1 MFGFWYLIKPRLFL
15 TYLKNYLY
23 NTCLSFCTSKQ
34 SNSNTIDAKMSRK
47 FNKER
52 NKLLREAKN
61 LDFIIKSFNSS
72 INQSFY
78 DYFSHLLTLSGLIYK
93 NSGNQEIIEL
103 KFVKHCIKFRTFCE
117 KFSKFRKL
125 LKYSISSPNKTEIT
139 ADKIEFHFDY
149 KEDGTFVYKEELK
162 LFLEKVERS
171 NEEGQVI
178 HTIGCLVS
186 RDYKMLKSEIADII
200 NELNKNYNDIN
211 KFKIKLNRIKNVF
224 QTLQIKHYND
234 ILLTQKEIMLNEIK
248 PFYHKVI
255 IKKQETFKYDN
266 RKCNKN
272 ECLICLEDFEN
283 GKSVTI
289 LKCGHLF
296 CTKCIENWLK
306 DSVTCPCCRQNPNY
320 LL

>member
-1 MFGFWYLIKPRLFL
+1 
-15 TYLKNYLY
+15 
-23 NTCLSFCTSKQ
+23 
-34 SNSNTIDAKMSRK
+34 
-47 FNKER
+47 
-52 NKLLREAKN
+52 
-61 LDFIIKSFNSS
+61 
-72 INQSFY
+72 
-78 DYFSHLLTLSGLIYK
+78 
-93 NSGNQEIIEL
+93 
-103 KFVKHCIKFRTFCE
+103 
-117 KFSKFRKL
+117 
-125 LKYSISSPNKTEIT
+125 
-139 ADKIEFHFDY
+139 
-149 KEDGTFVYKEELK
+149 
-162 LFLEKVERS
+162 
-171 NEEGQVI
+171 
-178 HTIGCLVS
+178 
-186 RDYKMLKSEIADII
+186 MLKSEIADII